1 MAEVSSLAPPRAAAL
16 AMIAA
21 ATPPLPAAEL
31 KVVAPAC
38 VRFVFRGRE
47 AAIGPAGEAFGTAL
61 PRARGACSVTGG
73 RIALWLGPDEWLLL
87 APDATDPAPISAAI
101 EAATAGVPHSLV
113 DVSHRQL
120 CIEVA
125 GPKAATVLAA
135 GCPLDL
141 SLAAFPIGSATRTVL
156 AKAEIVLARTGPNV
170 FHIEAWRSFAP
181 YVWHYLD
188 EARREFRAG

>member
-1 MAEVSSLAPPRAAAL
+1 MTEASSVLPRADAL

-31 KVVAPAC
+31 SVIGSTSA
-38 VRFVFRGRE
+38 RFVFRGRE

-61 PRARGACSVTGG
+61 PLRRGAYSIAGD
-73 RIALWLGPDEWLLL
+73 RIAIWLGPDEWLLL
-87 APDATDPAPISAAI
+87 VPGAADPAPITAAI

-120 CIEVA
+120 CIEVS
-125 GPKAATVLAA
+125 GPEAAKVLNA

-141 SLAAFPIGSATRTVL
+141 SVTAFPVGTATRTVL
-156 AKAEIVLARTGPNV
+156 AKAEIVLARTGPDV
-170 FHIEAWRSFAP
+170 FHIEVWRSFSA
-181 YVWHYLD
+181 YVWNYLD